1 MAATID
7 TLLGSAAQEK
17 IASAVAAAEATTSGE
32 IVVAVVP
39 SSDHYPRAELLA
51 ALTVGIPVAVAVT
64 LASGPDSVWRFLPIM
79 VLCVLACLT
88 AVRRWPLLKRPFIS
102 RAVCHEEVR
111 QRAIQGFYDY
121 RLYQTRDAT
130 GVLLFLSLLERRV
143 ELLADTGL
151 DDRVPAG
158 TWERVVETLTAA
170 LRARDHLPGIVR
182 AIEQI
187 GQILAT
193 HAPPRPDDKDE
204 LDNRPRVGD

>member
-1 MAATID
+1 M
-7 TLLGSAAQEK
+7 
-17 IASAVAAAEATTSGE
+17 
-32 IVVAVVP
+32 
-39 SSDHYPRAELLA
+39 
-51 ALTVGIPVAVAVT
+51 
-64 LASGPDSVWRFLPIM
+64 
-79 VLCVLACLT
+79 
-88 AVRRWPLLKRPFIS
+88 
-102 RAVCHEEVR
+102 R

>member
-1 MAATID
+1 MAGSD
-7 TLLGSAAQEK
+7 TLLGSAVQEK

-51 ALTVGIPVAVAVT
+51 ALTGGIPIALAVT
-64 LASGPDSVWRFLPIM
+64 LASGPDSVWRFLPIA

-102 RAVCHEEVR
+102 SAVCREEVR
-111 QRAIQGFYDY
+111 QRAVQAFYEY

-143 ELLADTGL
+143 ELLADTGI
-151 DDRVPAG
+151 DRRVEAG
-158 TWERVVETLTAA
+158 TWDGLVETLTAA
-170 LRARDHLPGIVR
+170 LHVRDHLPGIVR
-182 AIEQI
+182 AIDQL
-187 GQILAT
+187 GGILAT
-193 HAPPRPDDKDE
+193 HAPPRPDDTNE
-204 LDNRPRVGD
+204 LDNRPRMGE